1 MKKKTTFILRWLS
14 LLCCLCLLTG
24 CIQLP
29 PKDDTPSTTAS
40 AAEETTSVAPPA
52 STGNHSYSYVSG
64 VNEAVLTTNYDPT
77 FLILTNKNHPMTSTY
92 VPPALVDLTCKTS
105 YPTQLN
111 KSAALALYELM
122 KEMEAL
128 GIRDVYVTSA
138 YRSYQYQIEV
148 FNRHIANEMSGFSTS
163 ALACLGMEYIQK
175 NYLDL
180 NKTGLSFAD
189 ARRVVLTYSAEPG
202 YSEHQTGLC
211 VDFITE
217 SMEGILDLEF
227 EKSAAFAYLSAHAHE
242 FGFILRYPKEKTLLT
257 GYTYEPWH
265 YRFVGR
271 EVATEIYNGNMTL
284 EEYLIIANN

>member
-1 MKKKTTFILRWLS
+1 M
-14 LLCCLCLLTG
+14 
-24 CIQLP
+24 
-29 PKDDTPSTTAS
+29 
-40 AAEETTSVAPPA
+40 
-52 STGNHSYSYVSG
+52 
-64 VNEAVLTTNYDPT
+64 LTTNYDPT

-92 VPPALVDLTCKTS
+92 VPPNLVDLTCKTS

-111 KSAALALYELM
+111 RSAALALYELM
-122 KEMEAL
+122 KEMDAL

-138 YRSYQYQIEV
+138 YRSYQYQIDV
-148 FNRHIANEMSGFSTS
+148 FNRHIQKEMSGFSTS
-163 ALACLGMEYIQK
+163 ALECLGMDYIQR

-227 EKSAAFAYLSAHAHE
+227 EKSEAFAYLSAHAHE

-271 EVATEIYNGNMTL
+271 EVATEIYEGNLTL
-284 EEYLIIANN
+284 EEYLIIKNN